1 MSIIS
6 MARKLRGIIETAV
19 QSLPDAE
26 AVEAVELY
34 PAWKSGEAYAAGVK
48 LNYQGKLYRVK
59 DGQGHTS
66 QDDWTPDAAASLYE
80 AVNETNAGTAD
91 DPIPYDGNM
100 ELFVGK
106 YYSQHGVVYLCSR
119 DTGTAVF
126 HGLADL
132 VGIYVEVV

>member
-34 PAWKSGEAYAAGVK
+34 PAWKPGKEYKSGVK
-48 LNYQGKLYRVK
+48 LAYKGKLYRVK
-59 DGQGHTS
+59 DGQGHVS
-66 QDDWTPDAAASLYE
+66 QDDWTPDIAVSLFE
-80 AVNETNAGTAD
+80 TVNETNAGTAD

-100 ELFVGK
+100 ELFAGK
-106 YYSQHGVVYLCSR
+106 YYSQNGVVYLCNR
-119 DTGTAVF
+119 DTGAAVY
-126 HGLADL
+126 HALADL

>member
-6 MARKLRGIIETAV
+6 EARKLRALIETAV
-19 QSLPDAE
+19 QSLADEE
-26 AVEAVELY
+26 AVEAVKLY
-34 PAWKSGEAYAAGVK
+34 PAWKSGMSYEAGVK

-66 QDDWTPDAAASLYE
+66 QDDWTPDTAASLYE

-100 ELFVGK
+100 ELFAGK

-126 HGLADL
+126 HALADL
-132 VGIYVEVV
+132 VGLYVEVV